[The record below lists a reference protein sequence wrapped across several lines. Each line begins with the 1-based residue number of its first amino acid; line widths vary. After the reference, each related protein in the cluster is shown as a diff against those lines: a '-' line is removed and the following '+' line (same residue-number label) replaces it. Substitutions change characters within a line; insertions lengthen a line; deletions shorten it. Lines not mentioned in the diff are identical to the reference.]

1 MATSRADWPARID
14 RWRELATY
22 ALVLAGAF
30 ALPLVFRRDPTAMFR
45 LPKAIFLRTEAI
57 LIVAVTLAAIFA
69 GAPIP
74 RPKWRDPWLF
84 LPLITLATFALLTL
98 TSTNRQLSLGALGS
112 AMATAVVFFATV
124 AVARARGWLLVAA
137 PLTAAVINA
146 ILVIVEETSLWMPFG
161 EHPGVPHHFQCTAL
175 IGNPNEVGG
184 YLGAATLAILAVIAA
199 RDAEE
204 RWNVRHV
211 IIAAVLIIALV
222 ACQTL
227 TAIMAFSAA
236 AFCMA
241 VISSWRNAIRVAAV
255 AVIAGVLL
263 VALVAP
269 LRVRATSISYW
280 VRHGEYNAIATE
292 RFTPFTAAWSMFLEH
307 PITGVGPAAFSWQY
321 YDYKIRAEQEHP
333 SLRNAYT
340 RGTNFGEV
348 HNDHLQA
355 LAEGGVIGYAG
366 FLALAGALGFL
377 SFTIPARAPDWRQR
391 FAHQLALP
399 LAVFWIVLS
408 IAQFPMETT
417 VIRSLVV
424 HLAALCIGWRRS

>member
-14 RWRELATY
+14 RWRELATC

-45 LPKAIFLRTEAI
+45 LPKAIFLRTEAM

-74 RPKWRDPWLF
+74 RPRWRDPWVF
-84 LPLITLATFALLTL
+84 LPLITLAAFGLLTL
-98 TSTNRQLSLGALGS
+98 TSTNRPLSLGALGT
-112 AMATAVVFFATV
+112 ALATAVVFFATV
-124 AVARARGWLLVAA
+124 AVARSRGWMLVAA
-137 PLTAAVINA
+137 PLAAAAMNA
-146 ILVIVEETSLWMPFG
+146 LLVIIEETNLWMPFG
-161 EHPGVPHHFQCTAL
+161 EHPGVPHHVQCTAL
-175 IGNPNEVGG
+175 IGNPNEIGG

-204 RWNVRHV
+204 RWNVLHV
-211 IIAAVLIIALV
+211 TVAAVLIVALV

-227 TAIMAFSAA
+227 TAIIAFSVA
-236 AFCMA
+236 AFVMVA
-241 VISSWRNAIRVAAV
+241 MSSWKKAIRAAAV
-255 AVIAGVLL
+255 AVIAGILL

-269 LRVRATSISYW
+269 LRTRTNSIIYW

-292 RFTPFTAAWSMFLEH
+292 RFTAFTAAWLMFTDH
-307 PITGVGPAAFSWQY
+307 PITGVGPGAFSWQY
-321 YDYKIRAEQEHP
+321 FDYKIRAEQINP
-333 SLRNAYT
+333 SLREAYT

-366 FLALAGALGFL
+366 FLALAVALGLL
-377 SFTIPARAPDWRQR
+377 SFAIPARGVERRQR
-391 FAHQLALP
+391 FAHELALP

-417 VIRSLVV
+417 VIRGLVV
-424 HLAALCIGWRRS
+424 HLAALCVGWRRS